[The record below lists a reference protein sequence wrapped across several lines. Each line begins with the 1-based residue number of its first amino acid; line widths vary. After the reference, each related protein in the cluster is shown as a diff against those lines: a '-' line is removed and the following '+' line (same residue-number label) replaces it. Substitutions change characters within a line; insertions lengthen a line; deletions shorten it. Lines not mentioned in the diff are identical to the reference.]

1 MRRPTVAAGFARG
14 LLDLAVAKGADRQA
28 LAHASSIDLE
38 LLEDQDNRVNF
49 SNYVTLMHAAQAQTG
64 DPALALHFGEAID
77 IEEMSIVGLM
87 AVGCETAA
95 DAFAQMG
102 RYSRLMSDV
111 EIEGE
116 ASTRHMLMREPGR
129 ICLVDTRKDPN
140 AFPELT
146 ETGFARLVTRGRHMP
161 GEMTYLREVHVT
173 HPAPAYRAEYDR
185 IFRVPVI
192 FDSERNALV
201 LSEDDSWLT
210 QRIARQPRYVF
221 GVLSQRA
228 EALLEELEGATSTRS
243 RVESLL
249 MRILHTGDTNME
261 RVAVELGLS
270 RPTLFRR
277 LRAEGVTFQKILDDL
292 RRQMALS
299 YLDGKKVSLNET
311 AFLVGFS
318 EPAAFSRAFKRWTGA
333 SPRGMRKQSIA

>member
-1 MRRPTVAAGFARG
+1 M
-14 LLDLAVAKGADRQA
+14 DLAVAKGANRQT
-28 LAHASSIDLE
+28 LAHASGIDPE

-49 SNYVTLMHAAQAQTG
+49 SNYVALMHAAQAQTG
-64 DPALALHFGEAID
+64 EPALALHFGEAID

-87 AVGCETAA
+87 ALGCETAA

-102 RYSRLMSDV
+102 RYSRLMADV
-111 EIEGE
+111 EIGAE
-116 ASTRHMLMREPGR
+116 TRHVLTREPGR
-129 ICLVDTRKDPN
+129 ICLIDTRKDPN

-185 IFRVPVI
+185 IFRVPVV
-192 FDSERNALV
+192 FESYRNALV
-201 LSEDDSWLT
+201 LSEDDTWLT

-228 EALLEELEGATSTRS
+228 EALLDELEKATSTRG

-249 MRILHTGDTNME
+249 MPILHTGEATME
-261 RVAVELGLS
+261 RVAVEMGLS
-270 RPTLFRR
+270 RPTLFRK

-292 RRQMALS
+292 RRQMAIG
-299 YLDGKKVSLNET
+299 YLDGKKVSVNET

-318 EPAAFSRAFKRWTGA
+318 EPAAFSRAFKRWTGV
-333 SPRGMRKQSIA
+333 SPRGMKQSIA

>member
-14 LLDLAVAKGADRQA
+14 LLDLAVAKGADRQT
-28 LAHASSIDLE
+28 LAHASGIDLE
-38 LLEDQDNRVNF
+38 LLEDPDNRVNLA
-49 SNYVTLMHAAQAQTG
+49 NYVRLMRAAQAQTG
-64 DPALALHFGEAID
+64 DAALALHFGEAID

-87 AVGCETAA
+87 ALGCETAA

-102 RYSRLMSDV
+102 RYTRLMSDV
-111 EIEGE
+111 ELEGE
-116 ASTRHMLMREPGR
+116 ASTRHMLTREPGR

-146 ETGFARLVTRGRHMP
+146 ETGFARLVTRGRTMP

-185 IFRVPVI
+185 IFRVPVV

-228 EALLEELEGATSTRS
+228 EALLEELEGATSTRG
-243 RVESLL
+243 RVESVL
-249 MRILHTGDTNME
+249 MRSLHTGDTSME

-292 RRQMALS
+292 RRHMALS
-299 YLDGKKVSLNET
+299 YLDGKKVSVNET

-333 SPRGMRKQSIA
+333 SPREMQKQSIA